1 MLISFHKISIPEKNL
16 KETMLKLIK
25 KSLNL
30 KSGILFFIIASLT
43 IFVSINI
50 KRNKPKDITN
60 YVVNVEKGLL
70 SDSINSSGEIKA
82 IKSVKISPRKAG
94 FIQTLNVEEGD
105 KVKKDQL
112 LGTLDDKEFKYKLKE
127 LVIKKDK
134 NESDF
139 LRREYLYNEG
149 AISKENLEDFKTKFN
164 TAKAKLNDAISEESF
179 YLIKSPFAGTITSK
193 YAEIGSYVAPIANIS
208 SNTSA
213 KNFIFELSNGIE
225 IIAKVPESDIG
236 RIKIGQ
242 EASVRIESFPS
253 TKYQAKIIKIAPRA
267 IKDNNVTS
275 FEVTLR
281 FKEISNNI
289 KIGMTADLEFKV
301 KDDIEKILV
310 PTVSIVTEKGKKGIL
325 KLDKNNFPKFEEV
338 EFGISSGS
346 KTSVINGLKPG
357 EKIFIDIPPW
367 SKRK

>member
-1 MLISFHKISIPEKNL
+1 MISFHRISIPEKNL

-253 TKYQAKIIKIAPRA
+253 KKYQAKIIKIAPRA
-267 IKDNNVTS
+267 LKDNNVTS

-301 KDDIEKILV
+301 EDDVEKILV

>member
-1 MLISFHKISIPEKNL
+1 LISFHRISIPEKNL

-253 TKYQAKIIKIAPRA
+253 KKYQAKIIKIAPRA
-267 IKDNNVTS
+267 VKDNNVTS

-301 KDDIEKILV
+301 EDDVEKILV

>member
-1 MLISFHKISIPEKNL
+1 MLE
-16 KETMLKLIK
+16 LIK
-25 KSLNL
+25 KNLNF
-30 KSGILFFIIASLT
+30 KSGILIFIIASFV
-43 IFVSINI
+43 IFLSNNI
-50 KRNKPKDITN
+50 KKNKPKDISN
-60 YVVNVEKGLL
+60 YVVDVKKGLL
-70 SDSINSSGEIKA
+70 SETINSSGEIKA
-82 IKSVKISPRKAG
+82 IKTVKISPRKSG
-94 FIQTLNVEEGD
+94 FIQSLLVEEGD
-105 KVKKDQL
+105 KVNKEQI
-112 LGTLDDKEFKYKLKE
+112 LGTLDDKEFKFKLQE
-127 LVIKKDK
+127 LKIRNDK
-134 NESDF
+134 QKSDF

-149 AISKENLEDFKTKFN
+149 AISKENFEDFKTKYN
-164 TAKAKLNDAISEESF
+164 TSSAKLNDAISEESF
-179 YLIKSPFAGTITSK
+179 YLIKSPFSGTITSK
-193 YAEIGSYVAPIANIS
+193 YAEIGSYVAPIANMS
-208 SNTSA
+208 SNSSA
-213 KNFIFELSNGIE
+213 KNFIFELSDGIE

-242 EASVRIESFPS
+242 EASVRIESYPS
-253 TKYQAKIIKIAPRA
+253 KKYQAKIMKIAPRA

-281 FKEISNNI
+281 FKEISDDI

-301 KDDIEKILV
+301 ENDIEKILV

-346 KTSVINGLKPG
+346 QTSVINGLKPG

>member
-1 MLISFHKISIPEKNL
+1 LISFHRISIPEKNL

-267 IKDNNVTS
+267 VKDNNVTS

-301 KDDIEKILV
+301 EDDVEKILV

>member
-1 MLISFHKISIPEKNL
+1 MISFHRISIPEKNL

-301 KDDIEKILV
+301 EDDVEKILV

>member
-1 MLISFHKISIPEKNL
+1 MLISFHRISIPEKNL

-236 RIKIGQ
+236 RIRIGQ

-267 IKDNNVTS
+267 VKDNNVTS

-301 KDDIEKILV
+301 EDDVEKILV

>member
-1 MLISFHKISIPEKNL
+1 
-16 KETMLKLIK
+16 MLKLIK

-267 IKDNNVTS
+267 VKDNNVTS

-301 KDDIEKILV
+301 EDDVEKILV

>member
-1 MLISFHKISIPEKNL
+1 
-16 KETMLKLIK
+16 MLKLIK
-25 KSLNL
+25 KNLNL

-43 IFVSINI
+43 IFVSNNL
-50 KRNKPKDITN
+50 KRNKPKDISN

-70 SDSINSSGEIKA
+70 SESINSSGEIKA

-112 LGTLDDKEFKYKLKE
+112 LGTLDDNEFKYKLEE
-127 LVIKKDK
+127 LMIKKDK

-149 AISKENLEDFKTKFN
+149 AISKENLEDFKTKLN

-193 YAEIGSYVAPIANIS
+193 YAEIGSYVAPIANLS

-253 TKYQAKIIKIAPRA
+253 KKYQAKIIKIAPRA
-267 IKDNNVTS
+267 VKDNNVTS

>member
-1 MLISFHKISIPEKNL
+1 
-16 KETMLKLIK
+16 MLKLIK
-25 KSLNL
+25 KNLNL

-43 IFVSINI
+43 IFVSNNL
-50 KRNKPKDITN
+50 KRNKPKDISN

-70 SDSINSSGEIKA
+70 SESINSSGEIKA

-112 LGTLDDKEFKYKLKE
+112 LGTLDDNEFKYKLEE
-127 LVIKKDK
+127 LMIKKDK

-253 TKYQAKIIKIAPRA
+253 KKYQAKIIKIAPRA
-267 IKDNNVTS
+267 VKDNNVTS

-301 KDDIEKILV
+301 KDDVEKILV

-338 EFGISSGS
+338 EFGISSG
-346 KTSVINGLKPG
+346 KL
-357 EKIFIDIPPW
+357 
-367 SKRK
+367 RKLRIY

>member
-1 MLISFHKISIPEKNL
+1 MLE
-16 KETMLKLIK
+16 LIK
-25 KSLNL
+25 KNLNF
-30 KSGILFFIIASLT
+30 KSGILIFIIASFF
-43 IFVSINI
+43 IFLSNNI
-50 KRNKPKDITN
+50 KKNKPKDISN
-60 YVVNVEKGLL
+60 YVVDVEKGLL
-70 SDSINSSGEIKA
+70 SESINSSGEIKA
-82 IKSVKISPRKAG
+82 IKTVKISPRKPG
-94 FIQTLNVEEGD
+94 FIKTLIVEEGD
-105 KVKKDQL
+105 KVIKDQL

-127 LVIKKDK
+127 LKIINDK
-134 NESDF
+134 QKSDF
-139 LRREYLYNEG
+139 SRREYLFNEG
-149 AISKENLEDFKTKFN
+149 AISKENFEDFKNKYN
-164 TAKAKLNDAISEESF
+164 TANAKLNDAISEESF
-179 YLIKSPFAGTITSK
+179 YLVKSPFSGTITSK
-193 YAEIGSYVAPIANIS
+193 YAEIGSYVAPIANMS

-213 KNFIFELSNGIE
+213 KNFIYELSDGIE
-225 IIAKVPESDIG
+225 LVAKVPESDIG

-242 EASVRIESFPS
+242 EASVRIESYPS
-253 TKYQAKIIKIAPRA
+253 KKYQAKIIKIAPRA

-281 FKEISNNI
+281 FKEISDNI

-301 KDDIEKILV
+301 ENGIEKILV

-325 KLDKNNFPKFEEV
+325 KLDKDNFPKFEEV

>member
-1 MLISFHKISIPEKNL
+1 MLE
-16 KETMLKLIK
+16 LIK
-25 KSLNL
+25 KNLNF
-30 KSGILFFIIASLT
+30 KSGIFIFIIASFL
-43 IFVSINI
+43 IFLSNNI
-50 KRNKPKDITN
+50 KKNKPKDISN
-60 YVVNVEKGLL
+60 YVVDVKKGLL
-70 SDSINSSGEIKA
+70 SESINSSGEIKA
-82 IKSVKISPRKAG
+82 IKTVKISPRKPG
-94 FIQTLNVEEGD
+94 FIKTLIVDEGD
-105 KVKKDQL
+105 KVIKDQL

-127 LVIKKDK
+127 LKVRNDK
-134 NESDF
+134 QKSDF

-149 AISKENLEDFKTKFN
+149 AISKENFEDFKAKYN
-164 TAKAKLNDAISEESF
+164 TSSAQLNDAISEESF
-179 YLIKSPFAGTITSK
+179 YLIKSPFSGTITSK
-193 YAEIGSYVAPIANIS
+193 YAEIGSYVAPVANMS

-213 KNFIFELSNGIE
+213 KNFIFELSDGIE

-242 EASVRIESFPS
+242 ESSVRIESYPS
-253 TKYQAKIIKIAPRA
+253 KKYQAKIVKIAPRA

-281 FKEISNNI
+281 FKEISDDI

-301 KDDIEKILV
+301 ENDIEKILI

-367 SKRK
+367 SKKK

>member
-1 MLISFHKISIPEKNL
+1 MLEFIKKNL
-16 KETMLKLIK
+16 
-25 KSLNL
+25 NF
-30 KSGILFFIIASLT
+30 KSGILIFIIASFV
-43 IFVSINI
+43 IFLSNNI
-50 KRNKPKDITN
+50 KKNKPKDISN
-60 YVVNVEKGLL
+60 YVVDVKKGLL
-70 SDSINSSGEIKA
+70 SETINSSGEIKA
-82 IKSVKISPRKAG
+82 IKTVKISPRKSG
-94 FIQTLNVEEGD
+94 FIQTLLVEEGD
-105 KVKKDQL
+105 KVNKEQI
-112 LGTLDDKEFKYKLKE
+112 LGTLDDKEFKFKLQE
-127 LVIKKDK
+127 LKIRNDK
-134 NESDF
+134 QKSDF

-149 AISKENLEDFKTKFN
+149 AISKENFEDFKTKYN
-164 TAKAKLNDAISEESF
+164 TSSAKLNDAISEESF
-179 YLIKSPFAGTITSK
+179 YLIKSPFSGTITSK
-193 YAEIGSYVAPIANIS
+193 YAEIGSYVAPIANMS
-208 SNTSA
+208 SNSSA
-213 KNFIFELSNGIE
+213 KNFIFELSDGIE

-242 EASVRIESFPS
+242 EASVRIESYPS
-253 TKYQAKIIKIAPRA
+253 KKYQAKIMKIAPRA

-281 FKEISNNI
+281 FKEISDDI

-301 KDDIEKILV
+301 ENDIEKILV

-346 KTSVINGLKPG
+346 QTSVINGLKPG

>member
-1 MLISFHKISIPEKNL
+1 MISFHRISIPKNNL

-267 IKDNNVTS
+267 VKDNNVTS

-301 KDDIEKILV
+301 EDDVEKILV

>member
-1 MLISFHKISIPEKNL
+1 MLE
-16 KETMLKLIK
+16 LIK
-25 KSLNL
+25 KNLNL
-30 KSGILFFIIASLT
+30 KSGIFIFIIASFF
-43 IFVSINI
+43 IFVSNGI
-50 KRNKPKDITN
+50 KKNKPNDISN
-60 YVVNVEKGLL
+60 YVVDVEKGLL
-70 SDSINSSGEIKA
+70 SESINSSGEIKA
-82 IKSVKISPRKAG
+82 IKTVKISPRKPG
-94 FIQTLNVEEGD
+94 FIKSLNVEEGD
-105 KVKKDQL
+105 KVSKDEV

-127 LVIKKDK
+127 LKLRNNKQK
-134 NESDF
+134 SDY
-139 LRREYLYNEG
+139 LRREYLFNEG
-149 AISKENLEDFKTKFN
+149 AISKENYEDFKTKYK
-164 TAKAKLNDAISEESF
+164 TSSAKLNDAISEESF
-179 YLIKSPFAGTITSK
+179 YLIKSPFSGTITSK
-193 YAEIGSYVAPIANIS
+193 YAEIGSYVAPIANMS
-208 SNTSA
+208 SNNSA
-213 KNFIFELSNGIE
+213 KNFIFELSDGIE

-236 RIKIGQ
+236 RIKVGQ
-242 EASVRIESFPS
+242 EASVRIESYPS
-253 TKYQAKIIKIAPRA
+253 KKFQAKIIKIAPRA

-301 KDDIEKILV
+301 ENDIEKILV

-325 KLDKNNFPKFEEV
+325 KVDKDNFPKFVEV

>member
-1 MLISFHKISIPEKNL
+1 MLE
-16 KETMLKLIK
+16 LIK
-25 KSLNL
+25 KNLNF
-30 KSGILFFIIASLT
+30 KSGILIFIIASFV
-43 IFVSINI
+43 IFLSNNI
-50 KRNKPKDITN
+50 KKNKPKDISN
-60 YVVNVEKGLL
+60 YVVDVKKGLL
-70 SDSINSSGEIKA
+70 SESINSSGEIKA
-82 IKSVKISPRKAG
+82 IKTVKISPRKPG
-94 FIQTLNVEEGD
+94 FIQTLLVEEGD
-105 KVKKDQL
+105 KVKKEQL
-112 LGTLDDKEFKYKLKE
+112 LGTLDDKEFKFKLKE
-127 LVIKKDK
+127 LKIRNDK
-134 NESDF
+134 QKSDF

-149 AISKENLEDFKTKFN
+149 AISKENFEDFKTKYN
-164 TAKAKLNDAISEESF
+164 TSSAKLNDAISEESF
-179 YLIKSPFAGTITSK
+179 YLIKSPFSGTITSK
-193 YAEIGSYVAPIANIS
+193 YAEIGSYVAPIANMS
-208 SNTSA
+208 SNSSA
-213 KNFIFELSNGIE
+213 KNFIFELSDGIE

-242 EASVRIESFPS
+242 EASVRIESYPS
-253 TKYQAKIIKIAPRA
+253 KKYQAKIIKIAPRA

-281 FKEISNNI
+281 FKEISDDV

-301 KDDIEKILV
+301 ENDIEKILV

>member
-1 MLISFHKISIPEKNL
+1 MLE
-16 KETMLKLIK
+16 LIK
-25 KSLNL
+25 KNLNF
-30 KSGILFFIIASLT
+30 KSGILFLITASFFIFLSN
-43 IFVSINI
+43 NI
-50 KRNKPKDITN
+50 KKNKPKDISN

-70 SDSINSSGEIKA
+70 SESINSSGEIKA
-82 IKSVKISPRKAG
+82 VKTVKISPRKPG

-105 KVKKDQL
+105 KVSKNQL

-127 LVIKKDK
+127 LKLINDK
-134 NESDF
+134 QKSDF
-139 LRREYLYNEG
+139 ERREYLFNEG
-149 AISKENLEDFKTKFN
+149 AISKENFEDFKNKYN
-164 TAKAKLNDAISEESF
+164 TANAKLNDAISEESF
-179 YLIKSPFAGTITSK
+179 YLIKSPFSGTITSK
-193 YAEIGSYVAPIANIS
+193 YAEIGSYVAPIANMS

-213 KNFIFELSNGIE
+213 KNFIFELSDGIE

-236 RIKIGQ
+236 RIKVGQ
-242 EASVRIESFPS
+242 EASVRIESYPS
-253 TKYQAKIIKIAPRA
+253 KKYKAKIIKIAPRA

-281 FKEISNNI
+281 FKEISDNI

-301 KDDIEKILV
+301 ENGIEKILV

-325 KLDKNNFPKFEEV
+325 KLDKNNSPKFEEV

-346 KTSVINGLKPG
+346 KTSVINGLRPG

-367 SKRK
+367 SKKQ

>member
-1 MLISFHKISIPEKNL
+1 
-16 KETMLKLIK
+16 MLKLIK
-25 KSLNL
+25 KNLNL

-43 IFVSINI
+43 IFISNNI

-70 SDSINSSGEIKA
+70 SESINSSGEIKA

-127 LVIKKDK
+127 LMIKKDK
-134 NESDF
+134 HKSEF

-179 YLIKSPFAGTITSK
+179 YLIKSPFEGTIMSK

-242 EASVRIESFPS
+242 EASVRIESYPS
-253 TKYQAKIIKIAPRA
+253 QKYQAKIIKISPRA
-267 IKDNNVTS
+267 VKDNNVTS

-281 FKEISNNI
+281 FKELSNNI

-301 KDDIEKILV
+301 EDDIEKIFV

-325 KLDKNNFPKFEEV
+325 KLDRNNFPKFKEV

-346 KTSVINGLKPG
+346 KTSVINGLEPG

>member
-1 MLISFHKISIPEKNL
+1 
-16 KETMLKLIK
+16 MLKLIK

-164 TAKAKLNDAISEESF
+164 TAKAKLNDALSEESF

-267 IKDNNVTS
+267 VKDNNVTS

-301 KDDIEKILV
+301 EDDVEKILV

>member
-1 MLISFHKISIPEKNL
+1 MISFHRISIPEKNL

-164 TAKAKLNDAISEESF
+164 TAKAKLNDAKSEESF

-267 IKDNNVTS
+267 VKDNNVTS

-301 KDDIEKILV
+301 EDDVEKILV

>member
-1 MLISFHKISIPEKNL
+1 MISFHRISIPEKNL

-30 KSGILFFIIASLT
+30 KSGILFFIIANLT

-236 RIKIGQ
+236 RIRIGQ

-267 IKDNNVTS
+267 VKDNNVTS

-301 KDDIEKILV
+301 EDDVEKILV

>member
-1 MLISFHKISIPEKNL
+1 
-16 KETMLKLIK
+16 MLKLIK
-25 KSLNL
+25 KNLNL

-236 RIKIGQ
+236 RIRIGQ

-267 IKDNNVTS
+267 VKDNNVTS

-301 KDDIEKILV
+301 EDDVEKILV

>member
-1 MLISFHKISIPEKNL
+1 MLE
-16 KETMLKLIK
+16 LIK
-25 KSLNL
+25 KNLNF
-30 KSGILFFIIASLT
+30 KSGILIFIIASFV
-43 IFVSINI
+43 IFLSNNI
-50 KRNKPKDITN
+50 KKNKPKDISN
-60 YVVNVEKGLL
+60 YVVDVKKGLL
-70 SDSINSSGEIKA
+70 SETINSSGEIKA
-82 IKSVKISPRKAG
+82 IKTVKISPRKSG
-94 FIQTLNVEEGD
+94 FIQSLLVEEGD
-105 KVKKDQL
+105 KVNKEQI
-112 LGTLDDKEFKYKLKE
+112 LGTLDDKEFKFKLKE
-127 LVIKKDK
+127 LKIRNDK
-134 NESDF
+134 QKSDF

-149 AISKENLEDFKTKFN
+149 AISKENFEDFKTKYN
-164 TAKAKLNDAISEESF
+164 TSSAKLNDAISEESF
-179 YLIKSPFAGTITSK
+179 YLIKSPFSGTITSK
-193 YAEIGSYVAPIANIS
+193 YAEIGSYVAPIANMS
-208 SNTSA
+208 SNSSA
-213 KNFIFELSNGIE
+213 KNFIFELSDGIE

-242 EASVRIESFPS
+242 EASVRIESYPS
-253 TKYQAKIIKIAPRA
+253 KKYQAKIMKIAPRA

-281 FKEISNNI
+281 FKEISDDI

-301 KDDIEKILV
+301 ENDIEKILV

-346 KTSVINGLKPG
+346 QTSVINGLKPG

>member
-1 MLISFHKISIPEKNL
+1 MLISFHRISIPEKNL

-193 YAEIGSYVAPIANIS
+193 YAEIGSYVAPSANIS

-267 IKDNNVTS
+267 VKDNNVTS

-301 KDDIEKILV
+301 EDDVEKILV

>member
-1 MLISFHKISIPEKNL
+1 MISFHRISIPEKNL

-193 YAEIGSYVAPIANIS
+193 YAEIGSYVAPSANIS

-267 IKDNNVTS
+267 VKDNNVTS

-301 KDDIEKILV
+301 EDDVEKILV

>member
-1 MLISFHKISIPEKNL
+1 MLE
-16 KETMLKLIK
+16 LIK
-25 KSLNL
+25 KNLNF
-30 KSGILFFIIASLT
+30 KSGILIFIIASFV
-43 IFVSINI
+43 IFLSNNI
-50 KRNKPKDITN
+50 KKNKPKDISN
-60 YVVNVEKGLL
+60 YVVDVEKGLL
-70 SDSINSSGEIKA
+70 SESINSSGEIKA
-82 IKSVKISPRKAG
+82 IKTVKISPRKPG
-94 FIQTLNVEEGD
+94 FIKTLIVEEGD
-105 KVKKDQL
+105 KVIKDQL

-127 LVIKKDK
+127 LKIRNDK
-134 NESDF
+134 QKSDF
-139 LRREYLYNEG
+139 LRREYLFNEG
-149 AISKENLEDFKTKFN
+149 AISKENFEDFKNKYN
-164 TAKAKLNDAISEESF
+164 TANAKLNDAISEESF
-179 YLIKSPFAGTITSK
+179 YLVKSPFSGTITSK
-193 YAEIGSYVAPIANIS
+193 YAEIGSYVAPIANMS

-213 KNFIFELSNGIE
+213 KNFIYELSDGIE
-225 IIAKVPESDIG
+225 LVAKVPESDIG

-242 EASVRIESFPS
+242 EASVRIESYPS
-253 TKYQAKIIKIAPRA
+253 KKYQAKIIKIAPRA

-281 FKEISNNI
+281 FKEISDNI

-301 KDDIEKILV
+301 ENGIEKILV

-325 KLDKNNFPKFEEV
+325 KLDKDNFPKFEEV